1 MNTFKFFLGL
11 VVVILCTFAYNYA
24 NASTPNISC
33 QLNQGQK
40 YCKYLGQSDANW
52 DTALP
57 PGWTPIL
64 PSVVPILEKLTDNK
78 IKNLISNKRSQFQ
91 MLKEIE
97 IANGLPEGTLRV
109 KWLIES
115 VAGELNIRNKFG
127 YDGHFQVGDYEAKH
141 YGIKNRRDL
150 KDSALGVVR
159 LLKDYSKKSG
169 IGLTSVWNCYSLH
182 QQGFNGAANIVS
194 TANGGALR
202 SDVKRNML
210 NNIPKRSK
218 AEIFTLS
225 GKLTLSDRDL
235 ARKFKTIWSTEIDRI
250 LTIVLSY

>member
-11 VVVILCTFAYNYA
+11 LAVVLCTHA

-33 QLNQGQK
+33 ELNQGQK
-40 YCKYLGQSDANW
+40 YCKYLSQTDADW

-64 PSVVPILEKLTDNK
+64 PSVVPILESLTDKK
-78 IKNLISNKRSQFQ
+78 IQSLISKKRPQFQ

-97 IANGLPEGTLRV
+97 VANNLPEGTLRV

-127 YDGHFQVGDYEAKH
+127 YDGHFQVGDYEAKR
-141 YGIKNRRDL
+141 YGIKDRRDL
-150 KDSALGVVR
+150 KDSAIGVVR
-159 LLKDYSKKSG
+159 LLRDYSDKSG
-169 IGLTSVWNCYSLH
+169 IALTSVWNCYSLH

-194 TANGGALR
+194 TANGGKLR
-202 SDVKRNML
+202 KDVKRNML
-210 NNIPKRSK
+210 NNIPKSVKREVF
-218 AEIFTLS
+218 AVNGQL
-225 GKLTLSDRDL
+225 LLSDRDL
-235 ARKFKTIWSTEIDRI
+235 ARKFQVVWSKEVERI
-250 LTIVLSY
+250 LTIVLTS